1 MIPFITGGGVEL
13 SANAQRV
20 AEIVR
25 DFDDTL
31 ELEWIPPL
39 NRSPLNPHT
48 PYRIIQRHPDY
59 EPYVVMEIREDQLD
73 HRIIAAL
80 FKARNFDLS
89 DLEAEENAKR
99 AMRMREKMDEQGED
113 AKFVKWAVNSTRT
126 VQHNGRK
133 YT

>member
-1 MIPFITGGGVEL
+1 MIPFITGAGVEL
-13 SANAQRV
+13 SANAQRI

-39 NRSPLNPHT
+39 NRSPLNVEA
-48 PYRIIQRHPDY
+48 PYRIVQRHPKY

-80 FKARNFDLS
+80 FRAQNFDLTA
-89 DLEAEENAKR
+89 LESEEAAQR
-99 AMRMREKMDEQGED
+99 AMQMRERMDEQHEQAGFT
-113 AKFVKWAVNSTRT
+113 AWAINSTRT
-126 VQHNGRK
+126 VRHNGRT